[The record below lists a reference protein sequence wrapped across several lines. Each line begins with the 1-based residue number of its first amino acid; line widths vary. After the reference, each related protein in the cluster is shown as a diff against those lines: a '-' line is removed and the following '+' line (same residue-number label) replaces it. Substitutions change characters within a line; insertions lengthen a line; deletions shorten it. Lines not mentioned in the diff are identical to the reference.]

1 MSKKKIE
8 IMGLDSDFNIV
19 TLLEY
24 SNLQWR
30 RKYYEPG
37 TFSVVLPASQYSEDI
52 KYIYSKDRPEVG
64 EITQVNYYFKNEGP
78 MFALSGYFLE
88 KQLDRRIVYP
98 NGIGNITNAPNWVS
112 QSGAAEDV
120 ATAFFDAFKDVEYT
134 VDNVQKESLLG
145 IATSQS
151 QGRGHYSEHERGEE
165 YLGSKIYTILKPSE
179 MSYRIVYDH
188 INATTTFECWKGH
201 DRTQDNED
209 DENPVVFSTAFGNL
223 VNPNIVLSGSEYK
236 NCYIVKHSY
245 NENNA
250 DVVKLIANEERTAND
265 TADRFIKVQASINK
279 EDYATDA
286 DYLQAMMNS
295 GHEELIKNKP
305 TMSFDFDAMEGSYE
319 YLTDFDLGDKCS
331 LEVPEIQL
339 SAEAILTGCN
349 EVIKA
354 GTWKLTMEFEV

>member
-1 MSKKKIE
+1 MSKSKIE
-8 IMGLDSDFNIV
+8 IMGLDSEFNIV

-30 RKYYEPG
+30 RKYYEAG
-37 TFSVVLPASQYSEDI
+37 TFSVVLPASQYDNRI

-64 EITQVNYYFKNEGP
+64 EVTQINYYFKTDGP
-78 MFALSGYFLE
+78 VFALSGYFLE

-98 NGIGNITNAPNWVS
+98 YGTGNITNAPNWIN
-112 QSGAAEDV
+112 QTGAAEDV

-134 VDNVQKESLLG
+134 VDGVAKESLLG

-165 YLGSKIYTILKPSE
+165 YLGSKIYTILKPSQ

-188 INATTTFECWKGH
+188 INAAVSFECWKGH
-201 DRTQDNED
+201 DRTQDNQD
-209 DENPVVFSTAFGNL
+209 GENPVIFSTAFGNL
-223 VNPNIVLSGSEYK
+223 INPDIVISTSDYK

-245 NENNA
+245 SQNNA
-250 DVVKLIANEERTAND
+250 DVVRLIANEERASED

-279 EDYATDA
+279 EDYSTEAE
-286 DYLQAMMNS
+286 YIQGLMNL

-305 TMSFDFDAMEGSYE
+305 KMSFDFDALEGSYE
-319 YLTDFDLGDKCS
+319 YLTDFDLGDRCS
-331 LEVPEIQL
+331 LEVPEIGL
-339 SAEAILTGCN
+339 SEEAVLIGCN
-349 EVIKA
+349 EVIKS
-354 GTWKLTMEFEV
+354 GTWNLTMEFEV